1 MNVGLA
7 AWADH
12 SRGIGAIAYRTDGN
26 DFNEIFTIFL
36 ALSCVIQQQQ
46 ISELS
51 GKVLLENIRRAL
63 CV

>member
-1 MNVGLA
+1 MVNE
-7 AWADH
+7 
-12 SRGIGAIAYRTDGN
+12 RGPGCLRDLPREIRAIAYRSGGN

-51 GKVLLENIRRAL
+51 QGFA
-63 CV
+63 